1 MDAVRSHRFG
11 LIFLG
16 CQVYE
21 FTHFVR
27 AYGLTL
33 NSHIF
38 GSTFF
43 VLTGTHGVHVT
54 LGVMWLIGWLIF
66 TPLPERWGLSMLW
79 ISVAGLYWHFVDI
92 VWVIIF
98 PVVYLVE
105 YIL

>member
-1 MDAVRSHRFG
+1 MDAVRVIVFG

-21 FTHFVR
+21 FTHSR

-38 GSTFF
+38 GSTFRINWH
-43 VLTGTHGVHVT
+43 HGVHVT
-54 LGVMWLIGWLIF
+54 LGVMWLIGWLIYSF
-66 TPLPERWGLSMLW
+66 TGKMGPEHAMD
-79 ISVAGLYWHFVDI
+79 IEVAGLYWHFVDI